1 MKIFDWNVYCDIT
14 EEKYSHL
21 KTFNADIYILDECL
35 HSTFEVIKSDWKYA
49 LFYSDTLYIDDKAG
63 YGIAI
68 LSNSCE
74 INFTSSF
81 NRNYRYIIPLEVR
94 QNNYNFYLFAVW
106 TKAVPIKYSQN
117 IIEAIDF
124 PGYQQYVSGEALFI
138 GDFNTAATKN
148 NSKDYEK
155 LVQKDLID
163 CATKSDI
170 LKPTYSHSRDIQFYT
185 ADYCF
190 ATKKMLEHYTVNE
203 KILDFDES
211 IKSKLK
217 YQNLSDHTPLLIDI
231 QLNQ

>member
-21 KTFNADIYILDECL
+21 KTFNADIYILDECSN
-35 HSTFEVIKSDWKYA
+35 STFEDIKSDWKYS
-49 LFYSDTLYIDDKAG
+49 LFYSDTLYKEDNAG

-74 INFTSSF
+74 INFTPVF

-94 QNNYNFYLFAVW
+94 QKEFQFYLFAVW

-117 IIEAIDF
+117 IFEALGF
-124 PGYQQYVSGEALFI
+124 SGYKQYISDSALFI
-138 GDFNTAATKN
+138 GDFNTPATKS

-155 LVQKDLID
+155 LVKQSLID
-163 CATKSDI
+163 CAAKSDI
-170 LKPTYSHSRDIQFYT
+170 LKPTYSHSKDIQFYT

-190 ATKKMLEHYTVNE
+190 ATRKMLEHYSVNE